1 MKKKNKNPVGLRAF
15 NALGVTLLLSSVIY
29 ILVAGFHSVA
39 MAAVAFSIAGVATP
53 VGLSND
59 GPLEIL
65 LGTLDAIFDGAVA
78 IVEGIATAISGLFG

>member
-1 MKKKNKNPVGLRAF
+1 MEKKTKRSVGLRAF

-39 MAAVAFSIAGVATP
+39 MAVVAVSIAGVATP
-53 VGLSND
+53 VVLSDD

-65 LGTLDAIFDGAVA
+65 LGTLEAIVDGALA
-78 IVEGIATAISGLFG
+78 IVDGITSAISGLFG

>member
-1 MKKKNKNPVGLRAF
+1 MKKKNKRSPVLRVF

-53 VGLSND
+53 VVLSDD

-65 LGTLDAIFDGAVA
+65 LGTFEAIIDGALA
-78 IVEGIATAISGLFG
+78 IVEGITSAITGLFG

>member
-1 MKKKNKNPVGLRAF
+1 MKNKNKRSVGLRAF

-39 MAAVAFSIAGVATP
+39 MAAVAVSIAGVATP
-53 VGLSND
+53 VVLSDD

-65 LGTLDAIFDGAVA
+65 LGTLEAVVDGALA
-78 IVEGIATAISGLFG
+78 IVDGIASAISGLFG